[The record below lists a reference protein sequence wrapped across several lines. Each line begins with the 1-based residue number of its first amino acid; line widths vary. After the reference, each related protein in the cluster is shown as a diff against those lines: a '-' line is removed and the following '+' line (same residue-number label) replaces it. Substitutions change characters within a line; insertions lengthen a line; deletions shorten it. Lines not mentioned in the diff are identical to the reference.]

1 MRALVV
7 RTEMIGGGTSYG
19 VLIPRS
25 QKGYRPITAGIYAT
39 VIIRDDKEYY
49 RLNDF
54 LTTPDLDNLPAF
66 SDARW
71 NAFRRIGRLAQ
82 RLEAKIAIRV
92 FPELKGRTNL
102 PILWADWTLPS
113 SEGETEFVLRE
124 KYCV

>member
-7 RTEMIGGGTSYG
+7 RTEMIGCGTAYE

-39 VIIRDDKEYY
+39 VIMRNDEEYY
-49 RLNDF
+49 RLGDF
-54 LTTPDLDNLPAF
+54 LRTPDLDNLLAW

-71 NAFRRIGRLAQ
+71 DAFRRIGRLAE
-82 RLEAKIAIRV
+82 RLEAKIATRV

-102 PILWADWTLPS
+102 PFLWASWTLPS
-113 SEGETEFVLRE
+113 AEGETEFVLRE